1 VNFPTYR
8 RASTTSRLDFDVS
21 DFNLSIALCPTVNI
35 GDSKVLLKGNKVQS
49 GINYTIECPAECTK
63 QLKGPVTVYKS
74 FLHAHLTAK
83 QLWTNLYRDGSF
95 LKTLESTAFWS
106 NANQSPTLIE
116 ETELK
121 PGDKLVIGGNY
132 DTAKREAAGEQAVFW
147 GLGTKNEMLMTFLF
161 VYPRPARKT
170 NTANLN
176 YCGFAGHGKTLCTD
190 GTSQIPGVDILDYMS
205 LTVGNMSDPGFVS
218 EFGSSPKCE
227 AAASSSP
234 KSNSGGGSC
243 FPAES
248 TVLVESGERKR
259 MDNLEV
265 GDRVQVGD
273 GSFSHVFMF
282 THKVGDEVGREFVR
296 ITTDSGNT
304 IVATKG
310 HYIPTVGKGLSAA
323 GSVRVGD
330 QLFVS
335 VSGGGLTS
343 ATVTSTERVT
353 RTGLYNPQTVRG
365 DIVVDG
371 IVASTYTTAVE
382 PRLAHAIL
390 TPLRTLY
397 RWFGTYSSA
406 LESGSGVLSALA
418 PAGHLQFPK

>member
-1 VNFPTYR
+1 
-8 RASTTSRLDFDVS
+8 
-21 DFNLSIALCPTVNI
+21 
-35 GDSKVLLKGNKVQS
+35 
-49 GINYTIECPAECTK
+49 
-63 QLKGPVTVYKS
+63 
-74 FLHAHLTAK
+74 LHAHLTGK

-106 NANQSPTLIE
+106 NSNQSPTLKE

-132 DTAKREAAGEQAVFW
+132 DTAKREAAGEKAVVW
-147 GLGTKNEMLMTFLF
+147 GLGTKNEMLMSFLF

-170 NTANLN
+170 KANLN
-176 YCGFAGHGKTLCTD
+176 YCGYAGPGITMCTD
-190 GTSQIPGVDILDYMS
+190 GTSKTPGVDILDYTS

-218 EFGSSPKCE
+218 EFGSSPKCDVS
-227 AAASSSP
+227 ASTSP
-234 KSNSGGGSC
+234 KNNSDGGSC

-248 TVLVESGERKR
+248 TVQMESGEHKR
-259 MDNLEV
+259 MDKLEV
-265 GDRVQVGD
+265 GDRVLVGD
-273 GSFSHVFMF
+273 GTFSHVFMF
-282 THKVGDEVGREFVR
+282 THKVGDEVCREFVR

-304 IVATKG
+304 IVATNG

-323 GSVRVGD
+323 GSVCVGD
-330 QLFVS
+330 RLLVS
-335 VSGGGLTS
+335 ASGGGLTS
-343 ATVTSTERVT
+343 ATVTYTERVT
-353 RTGLYNPQTVRG
+353 RNGLYNPQTARG

-390 TPLRTLY
+390 TPLRALY
-397 RWFGTYSSA
+397 RWFGMYSSG

-418 PAGHLQFPK
+418 PAGHLCIL

>member
-1 VNFPTYR
+1 
-8 RASTTSRLDFDVS
+8 
-21 DFNLSIALCPTVNI
+21 
-35 GDSKVLLKGNKVQS
+35 
-49 GINYTIECPAECTK
+49 
-63 QLKGPVTVYKS
+63 
-74 FLHAHLTAK
+74 LHAHLTGK

-106 NANQSPTLIE
+106 NSNQSPTLKE

-132 DTAKREAAGEQAVFW
+132 DTAKREAAGEKAVVW
-147 GLGTKNEMLMTFLF
+147 GQGTKNEMLMSFLF

-170 NTANLN
+170 TKANLN
-176 YCGFAGHGKTLCTD
+176 YCGYAGPGQTMCTD
-190 GTSQIPGVDILDYMS
+190 GTSQTPGVDLLDYSS
-205 LTVGNMSDPGFVS
+205 LKVGNMSDPGFVS

-227 AAASSSP
+227 AAASTSP
-234 KSNSGGGSC
+234 KNKSGSC

-248 TVLVESGERKR
+248 TVQMESGEHKR
-259 MDNLEV
+259 MDKLEV
-265 GDRVQVGD
+265 GDRVLVGD
-273 GSFSHVFMF
+273 GTFSHVFMF
-282 THKVGDEVGREFVR
+282 THKVDDEVGREFVR
-296 ITTDSGNT
+296 ITTDSDNT
-304 IVATKG
+304 VVATEG
-310 HYIPTVGKGLSAA
+310 HYIPTVGNGLSTA
-323 GSVRVGD
+323 GSLCVGD

-335 VSGGGLTS
+335 GSGGGFTS

-390 TPLRTLY
+390 TPLRALY
-397 RWFGTYSSA
+397 LWFDVYSSS
-406 LESGSGVLSALA
+406 LENGLGGLWALA
-418 PAGHLQFPK
+418 PAMHRYVF